1 MIRRAVLCVAFL
13 LVVSPALVASGTP
26 SAPKVSQVHSN
37 CYLGAVGIAVDASGV
52 YVAGSINGTLP
63 GQTSAGSCDAFLR
76 KHDTSGNVLWTRQF
90 GTSGEDEAIAIAVD
104 ASGAYL
110 AGRTNGAL
118 PGQTNAGTDG
128 SFPYDAFVIKYDTSG
143 NVLWSRQFGTSHF
156 DQANGIA
163 LDASGVYVAGLT
175 WDALP
180 GQTSAGS
187 GDAFLRKYDASGN
200 VLWTRQFGSS
210 DFDQA
215 DNVAVDA
222 SGAYVAGVTAGAF
235 PGQTSAGS
243 ADAFVIKYD
252 TSGNVLWTRQFGSS
266 SYDLAWGMA
275 LDASGAYVAGRT
287 GGASGYEPDPSD
299 DAFVRKYDASGNL
312 LWADQFGS
320 SAADWANWIAVEASG
335 SYVAGGAF
343 GGTLPGQT
351 SAGSDDGFV
360 RKYDASGNVVWTR
373 QFGTS
378 ADDQAYAIAVDASGA
393 SVAGYAAGALP
404 AQTSTGGFDAF
415 VRKYDV
421 NGNEVWTRQFGTQAN
436 ANLGGLPGSVPW
448 AIYAAVAAGAAALGS
463 AGGLLWR
470 RRRRSRTPP
479 AQPPPPA
486 T

>member
-37 CYLGAVGIAVDASGV
+37 CYLGAVGI
-52 YVAGSINGTLP
+52 
-63 GQTSAGSCDAFLR
+63 
-76 KHDTSGNVLWTRQF
+76 
-90 GTSGEDEAIAIAVD
+90 EA
-104 ASGAYL
+104 
-110 AGRTNGAL
+110 
-118 PGQTNAGTDG
+118 AGTG
-128 SFPYDAFVIKYDTSG
+128 AAPR
-143 NVLWSRQFGTSHF
+143 LRQFGTSHF

-163 LDASGVYVAGLT
+163 LDASGVYVSGLT

-299 DAFVRKYDASGNL
+299 DAFVRKYDAGGNL
-312 LWADQFGS
+312 QGADQLGS
-320 SAADWANWIAVEASG
+320 SAADS
-335 SYVAGGAF
+335 
-343 GGTLPGQT
+343 
-351 SAGSDDGFV
+351 
-360 RKYDASGNVVWTR
+360 
-373 QFGTS
+373 
-378 ADDQAYAIAVDASGA
+378 
-393 SVAGYAAGALP
+393 
-404 AQTSTGGFDAF
+404 
-415 VRKYDV
+415 
-421 NGNEVWTRQFGTQAN
+421 
-436 ANLGGLPGSVPW
+436 
-448 AIYAAVAAGAAALGS
+448 
-463 AGGLLWR
+463 
-470 RRRRSRTPP
+470 
-479 AQPPPPA
+479 
-486 T
+486 

>member
-63 GQTSAGSCDAFLR
+63 GQTSAGSC
-76 KHDTSGNVLWTRQF
+76 
-90 GTSGEDEAIAIAVD
+90 
-104 ASGAYL
+104 
-110 AGRTNGAL
+110 
-118 PGQTNAGTDG
+118 
-128 SFPYDAFVIKYDTSG
+128 
-143 NVLWSRQFGTSHF
+143 
-156 DQANGIA
+156 
-163 LDASGVYVAGLT
+163 DASGVYVAGLT

-312 LWADQFGS
+312 LWAAQFGS
-320 SAADWANWIAVEASG
+320 SAADWANWIAVDASG
-335 SYVAGGAF
+335 AYVAGVTF

-393 SVAGYAAGALP
+393 YVAGYAAGALP
-404 AQTSTGGFDAF
+404 H
-415 VRKYDV
+415 
-421 NGNEVWTRQFGTQAN
+421 
-436 ANLGGLPGSVPW
+436 
-448 AIYAAVAAGAAALGS
+448 
-463 AGGLLWR
+463 
-470 RRRRSRTPP
+470 
-479 AQPPPPA
+479 
-486 T
+486 

>member
-1 MIRRAVLCVAFL
+1 MIRRAVVCVAFL

-76 KHDTSGNVLWTRQF
+76 KHDTSGNVLWT
-90 GTSGEDEAIAIAVD
+90 
-104 ASGAYL
+104 
-110 AGRTNGAL
+110 
-118 PGQTNAGTDG
+118 
-128 SFPYDAFVIKYDTSG
+128 
-143 NVLWSRQFGTSHF
+143 
-156 DQANGIA
+156 
-163 LDASGVYVAGLT
+163 
-175 WDALP
+175 
-180 GQTSAGS
+180 
-187 GDAFLRKYDASGN
+187 
-200 VLWTRQFGSS
+200 
-210 DFDQA
+210 
-215 DNVAVDA
+215 
-222 SGAYVAGVTAGAF
+222 
-235 PGQTSAGS
+235 
-243 ADAFVIKYD
+243 
-252 TSGNVLWTRQFGSS
+252 
-266 SYDLAWGMA
+266 
-275 LDASGAYVAGRT
+275 
-287 GGASGYEPDPSD
+287 
-299 DAFVRKYDASGNL
+299 
-312 LWADQFGS
+312 DQFGS
-320 SAADWANWIAVEASG
+320 SAADWANWIAVDASG
-335 SYVAGGAF
+335 AYVAGVTF

-393 SVAGYAAGALP
+393 YVAGYAAGALP
-404 AQTSTGGFDAF
+404 EQTSTGGFDAF

-436 ANLGGLPGSVPW
+436 ANLGVLPGSVPW

-479 AQPPPPA
+479 AQPPPPV

>member
-1 MIRRAVLCVAFL
+1 MAPRPGRGGGG
-13 LVVSPALVASGTP
+13 PA
-26 SAPKVSQVHSN
+26 APFPRNHTRGGHVRW
-37 CYLGAVGIAVDASGV
+37 
-52 YVAGSINGTLP
+52 P
-63 GQTSAGSCDAFLR
+63 
-76 KHDTSGNVLWTRQF
+76 RQF

-104 ASGAYL
+104 ASGAYVV
-110 AGRTNGAL
+110 GRTNGAL
-118 PGQTNAGTDG
+118 PGQTNGGTDG

-143 NVLWSRQFGTSHF
+143 NVLWTRQFGTSHF

-163 LDASGVYVAGLT
+163 LDASGVYVSGLT

-266 SYDLAWGMA
+266 
-275 LDASGAYVAGRT
+275 AY
-287 GGASGYEPDPSD
+287 
-299 DAFVRKYDASGNL
+299 
-312 LWADQFGS
+312 
-320 SAADWANWIAVEASG
+320 
-335 SYVAGGAF
+335 
-343 GGTLPGQT
+343 
-351 SAGSDDGFV
+351 
-360 RKYDASGNVVWTR
+360 
-373 QFGTS
+373 
-378 ADDQAYAIAVDASGA
+378 DQAYAIAVDASGA
-393 SVAGYAAGALP
+393 YVAGYAAGALP
-404 AQTSTGGFDAF
+404 EQTSTGGFDAF

-436 ANLGGLPGSVPW
+436 ANLGVLPGSVPW

-463 AGGLLWR
+463 AGRLR
-470 RRRRSRTPP
+470 F
-479 AQPPPPA
+479 
-486 T
+486 

>member
-1 MIRRAVLCVAFL
+1 MAPSPDRRARDHATPSSASTTRAATSCGPASSEPRVRTRQLASPWMPPARTWSGAQVAP
-13 LVVSPALVASGTP
+13 SPARRTRPRTAPFPTP
-26 SAPKVSQVHSN
+26 
-37 CYLGAVGIAVDASGV
+37 
-52 YVAGSINGTLP
+52 
-63 GQTSAGSCDAFLR
+63 
-76 KHDTSGNVLWTRQF
+76 
-90 GTSGEDEAIAIAVD
+90 
-104 ASGAYL
+104 
-110 AGRTNGAL
+110 
-118 PGQTNAGTDG
+118 AGTQLPTFVAQQPRYALAP
-128 SFPYDAFVIKYDTSG
+128 SLLRPDAAATF
-143 NVLWSRQFGTSHF
+143 RR
-156 DQANGIA
+156 
-163 LDASGVYVAGLT
+163 
-175 WDALP
+175 P
-180 GQTSAGS
+180 
-187 GDAFLRKYDASGN
+187 
-200 VLWTRQFGSS
+200 
-210 DFDQA
+210 
-215 DNVAVDA
+215 
-222 SGAYVAGVTAGAF
+222 
-235 PGQTSAGS
+235 
-243 ADAFVIKYD
+243 
-252 TSGNVLWTRQFGSS
+252 RQFGSS

-320 SAADWANWIAVEASG
+320 SAADWANWIAVDASG
-335 SYVAGGAF
+335 AYVAGVTF

-393 SVAGYAAGALP
+393 YVAGYAAGALP
-404 AQTSTGGFDAF
+404 EQASTGGFDAF

-436 ANLGGLPGSVPW
+436 ANLGVLPGSVPW

-479 AQPPPPA
+479 AQPPPPV